1 MKREYPQYFD
11 LIKEYFLTQFSF
23 FSNNNPPRV
32 NIRDWN
38 SIHSKNIESTLINF
52 VIEITIDNLIGQ
64 REIFLSYYHGYSA
77 NVTLCNDIV
86 FEIKNTSKNS
96 THSRK
101 NFFIGDFCE
110 FYDIELSEPSFYE
123 TTGESYS
130 LEKLKKY
137 TDAVKSIIEN
147 TNLKEILEGKI
158 WIDIPVNMKPYK

>member
-1 MKREYPQYFD
+1 MNETPVYFQ
-11 LIKEYFLTQFSF
+11 LIKDYYLKQFMI
-23 FSNNNPPRV
+23 FSDKYLPIININILPTPILKDNEALNNYGL
-32 NIRDWN
+32 
-38 SIHSKNIESTLINF
+38 K
-52 VIEITIDNLIGQ
+52 ITIDNPNTKRKLLLNY
-64 REIFLSYYHGYSA
+64 REGPNAAKTISNH
-77 NVTLCNDIV
+77 IV
-86 FEIKNTSKNS
+86 IEIKNTSKNS
-96 THSRK
+96 THLRN

-130 LEKLKKY
+130 LEKFKKY